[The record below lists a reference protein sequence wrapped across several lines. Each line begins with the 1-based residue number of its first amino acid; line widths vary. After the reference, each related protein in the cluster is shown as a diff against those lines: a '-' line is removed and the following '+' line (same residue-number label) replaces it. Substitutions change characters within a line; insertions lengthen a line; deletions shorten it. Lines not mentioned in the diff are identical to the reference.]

1 MWNLFKAQ
9 LIAEY
14 TPTTFNFADLNKVGK
29 HGRYTE
35 SLYRRHIDITS
46 GGLIVPRPDV
56 PLVFEAVSLI
66 YSNQN
71 RFNVNTNSKLLSS
84 QLRFDHTYYW
94 TARIID
100 SPTAIIITL
109 FPGIWTDMFF
119 SPNFG
124 AGSRVWVNALA
135 MSMYLQKN
143 TVIGIRISKIPPYF
157 VTPWS
162 GALFKTFDSGF
173 SASALVGSIMSIVR
187 AEINLL
193 SAIVFDGNPNA
204 LDSIISS
211 YESLYSSVI
220 TQNLINSANQIP
232 AIYGDDFRGIDL
244 KNNSGDV
251 EKKVLGNISDLCSQ
265 FLAQVISASQAKK
278 LASGETI
285 KGLTILTG
293 VLGLDILKKE
303 WIEKNKN
310 KNTIVIDYNEV
321 RFRVAKEYYETVE
334 YYSNR
339 LVRGGTPYENE
350 FAEREFLQSEYSNY
364 EYRYLLPREYR
375 TRYRLFDK
383 TISECVN
390 LIVRYLWDGY
400 SVIFNARNIEKQD
413 RISIYQR
420 VKGSLQAR
428 IETEFLEEFNLYADE
443 TRSSLNRGSWTNEQ
457 REEYNRR
464 IQELKGVIF
473 RNKVFYPDDLLTK
486 EEKDELKAAVDLS
499 RTENQL
505 TNEYDIA
512 LYRVRDRLIKSIKER
527 LKRDIIS
534 HYNIKYLSE
543 NETFYYSDRFLG
555 SIIDAQLQRFG
566 IILRRD
572 YNEFNNIF
580 INEDFILI

>member
-124 AGSRVWVNALA
+124 AGSRVWVNALS

>member
-124 AGSRVWVNALA
+124 VGSRVWVNALA

-187 AEINLL
+187 AEMNLL
-193 SAIVFDGNPNA
+193 SAIIFDGNPNG

-220 TQNLINSANQIP
+220 TQNLIDAANQIP

-244 KNNSGDV
+244 RNNSGDV

-303 WIEKNKN
+303 WIDKNKN
-310 KNTIVIDYNEV
+310 SNTIVVDYNEI
-321 RFRVAKEYYETVE
+321 RFNLAKRYYETVE
-334 YYSNR
+334 FYSNR
-339 LVRGGTPYENE
+339 LVRGDIPYENE

-364 EYRYLLPREYR
+364 EYRYLLPREIR
-375 TRYRLFDK
+375 SRYRLFNQV
-383 TISECVN
+383 INECID

-413 RISIYQR
+413 RVNIYER
-420 VKGSLQAR
+420 VKRELEGR
-428 IETEFLEEFNLYADE
+428 IRSEFLEEFNAYYDE
-443 TRSSLNRGSWTNEQ
+443 NRNSYDFSRWTNEQ

-464 IQELKGVIF
+464 IKELKGVVF

-486 EEKDELKAAVDLS
+486 EEKDELQAAVDLS

-512 LYRVRDRLIKSIKER
+512 LYRVRDELIKSIKER
-527 LKRDIIS
+527 LKRDLIT
-534 HYNIKYLSE
+534 YYDIKYLSE
-543 NETFYYSDRFLG
+543 NELFYFSDRFLEQ
-555 SIIDAQLQRFG
+555 IINTQLQRFG
-566 IILRRD
+566 VVLRNN
-572 YNEFNNIF
+572 YYEFNNIF